1 MFCQKCGKEIHS
13 DAVVCIHC
21 GCSVNRGSS
30 PLTQQTPRR
39 EVLESSST
47 ANCALLFAFL
57 VPIVGLI
64 LGIIGVNKYI
74 TPSYKSR
81 SVSAIVISIVV
92 WIISFVLLL
101 SMYELY

>member
-1 MFCQKCGKEIHS
+1 MFCQKCGKEIHNE
-13 DAVVCIHC
+13 AVVCIHC

-30 PLTQQTPRR
+30 VSTQNTSYRAVQ
-39 EVLESSST
+39 ESSST
-47 ANCALLFAFL
+47 ANCAMLFAFL
-57 VPIVGLI
+57 IPIVGLI

-81 SVSAIVISIVV
+81 SVSAIVISIIV
-92 WIISFVLLL
+92 WILSFVLMF